1 MDLKERLVLCKQ
13 CQKKSF
19 DPTLGVICSLS
30 NSKPNFE
37 GNCSDFVID
46 PKEAQRIAIK
56 NEDYQ
61 EEKSKNYSVWVIV
74 GVILIILRI
83 ILRLAK

>member
-13 CQKKSF
+13 CQKKGF

-30 NSKPNFE
+30 NAKPNFE
-37 GNCSDFVID
+37 SNCSDFVID
-46 PKEAQRIAIK
+46 PKEAQRMAAKTENI
-56 NEDYQ
+56 E
-61 EEKSKNYSVWVIV
+61 EEKSKNYTIWVVI

-83 ILRLAK
+83 ILRMAR